1 MSFWLIAACLTLL
14 AIAFVALPT
23 LWLRKDTGHN
33 ESRAETINVA
43 LLKEQ
48 LDQLSLQS
56 EAGLI
61 SPADF
66 QQRQQ
71 ELELRLVTD
80 TAPQANPSEATSK
93 DKYGLV
99 IALVVL
105 VLPLASWLLY
115 QQLGNGQAWQL
126 SQRYEVISEQF
137 AAGKGDSDT
146 VMTFV
151 GDLAEFTG
159 DGASADWL
167 FVQAQLYMQMGVYQA
182 AADAYGKVALQQP
195 GSADLLARQAQAMY
209 LAAGRKL
216 TPEVDAML
224 ERVLAID
231 PHQTTVLGIRGM
243 DAFENANYPLAIE
256 SWQQALAG
264 MPPGSPSIAVLEQ
277 GIRQAQA
284 AMGMSGDSAPPLLAQ
299 APAAAGFSDGIKVR
313 VELDGAAEVT
323 AGSTVYIIASS
334 PEGGMP
340 FAVVRMPVEELPIE
354 VTLDDSTA
362 MAPANSLSRQSKVV
376 VTARVSASGNAIAQA
391 GDWQGRSTLLTPEN
405 LPPLVAVLIEQKI

>member
-14 AIAFVALPT
+14 AIAFVALPA
-23 LWLRKDTGHN
+23 LWLRKDAGQN
-33 ESRAETINVA
+33 ELRAETINVA

-61 SPADF
+61 SPADY
-66 QQRQQ
+66 QLRKQ

-80 TAPQANPSEATSK
+80 ATPQAQQPEATSGGK
-93 DKYGLV
+93 TRLV
-99 IALVVL
+99 IVFVVL
-105 VLPLASWLLY
+105 ALPLASWLLY

-126 SQRYEVISEQF
+126 SQRYEALSEQL
-137 AAGKGDSDT
+137 AAGKGDSDA
-146 VMTFV
+146 MIAFV

-167 FVQAQLYMQMGVYQA
+167 FVQAQLYMQMGAYQA
-182 AADAYGKVALQQP
+182 AADAYGKVVLQQP
-195 GSADLLARQAQAMY
+195 GSADLLARQTQAMY
-209 LAAGRKL
+209 LAAGRKM

-224 ERVLAID
+224 ERVLAIN

-243 DAFENANYPLAIE
+243 DAFENANYPLAVE

-299 APAAAGFSDGIKVR
+299 VPDAAGFSDGIKVR
-313 VELDGAAEVT
+313 VELDATAEVT
-323 AGSTVYIIASS
+323 PGSTVYIIASS

-340 FAVVRMPVEELPIE
+340 FAVVRMPVEELPTE

-362 MAPANSLSRQSKVV
+362 MAPGNSLSRQSKVV
-376 VTARVSASGNAIAQA
+376 VTARVSVSGNAIAQA
-391 GDWQGRSTLLTPEN
+391 GDWQGRSALLTPET
-405 LPPLVAVLIEQKI
+405 LPPLVAVRIEQKI